1 MRRTAEQSARNDP
14 ADGGDMSARTTLFRS
29 LHDVGLAAWFGGN
42 LMGAVGL
49 NGAAAK
55 ARDPQ
60 ERLAL
65 SSIGWG
71 RWAPV
76 QLVAMVIHGIGGIE
90 LIVDNK
96 ARLAAQREARVNTAV
111 KTAVTLAAIGT
122 TATSALLGAKM
133 ASRAD
138 EGTKGVTEPDETA
151 PEDLAAA
158 QRLQKVFQWATPVLT
173 GVLLVLAA
181 QQGEQQRPFAGL
193 LSSKTGLLS
202 RFSRG

>member
-1 MRRTAEQSARNDP
+1 MEAH
-14 ADGGDMSARTTLFRS
+14 MSARTTLFRS

-55 ARDPQ
+55 ARDPR
-60 ERLAL
+60 ERLKL
-65 SSIGWG
+65 SSIGWA
-71 RWAPV
+71 RWAPL
-76 QLVAMVIHGIGGIE
+76 QFVAMAVHGVGGIA

-111 KTAVTLAAIGT
+111 KSAITFAAIGT
-122 TATSALLGAKM
+122 TLSSAALGAKM
-133 ASRAD
+133 AAD
-138 EGTKGVTEPDETA
+138 SDEATEGVTEPGQSTS
-151 PEDLAAA
+151 EDLAAA
-158 QRLQKVFQWATPVLT
+158 QRLQKVLQWATPVLT

-193 LSSKTGLLS
+193 LNSKHSLLS
-202 RFSRG
+202 HITRAVSR

>member
-1 MRRTAEQSARNDP
+1 
-14 ADGGDMSARTTLFRS
+14 MSSRTTFFRS

-49 NGAAAK
+49 NGATAK
-55 ARDPQ
+55 ARNPQ
-60 ERLAL
+60 ERLVL
-65 SSIGWG
+65 SSIGWS
-71 RWAPV
+71 RWFPV
-76 QLVAMVIHGIGGIE
+76 QLVAMVIHGIGGLQ

-122 TATSALLGAKM
+122 TAASAVVGAKM
-133 ASRAD
+133 ATEAD
-138 EGTKGVTEPDETA
+138 EGTEGVTEPDEST
-151 PEDLAAA
+151 PDDLAAA
-158 QRLQKVFQWATPVLT
+158 QRMQKVLQWVTPVLT

-193 LSSKTGLLS
+193 LNPRTGLFARLT
-202 RFSRG
+202 RR